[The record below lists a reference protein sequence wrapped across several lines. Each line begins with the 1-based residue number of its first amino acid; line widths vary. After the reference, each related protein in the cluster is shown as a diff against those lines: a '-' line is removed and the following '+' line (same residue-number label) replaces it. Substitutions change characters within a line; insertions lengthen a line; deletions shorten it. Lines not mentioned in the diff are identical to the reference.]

1 MRYGNIFLRMVGE
14 RFIEVKTAVWCFAV
28 VHCEEQCYKWLCKS
42 VSMSVQLLSER
53 VMANDSAS
61 PAYLASDW
69 LLGII

>member
-1 MRYGNIFLRMVGE
+1 MGLLF
-14 RFIEVKTAVWCFAV
+14 TAKSSVTSGCV
-28 VHCEEQCYKWLCKS
+28 SQS